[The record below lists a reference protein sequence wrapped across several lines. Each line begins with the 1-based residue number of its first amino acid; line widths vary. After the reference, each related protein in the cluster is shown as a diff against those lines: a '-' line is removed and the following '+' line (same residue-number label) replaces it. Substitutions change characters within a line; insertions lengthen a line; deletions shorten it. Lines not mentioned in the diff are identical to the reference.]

1 MQIVCILKTT
11 ASTRTRR
18 STPFSHNPLDAEM
31 QVRGVKSACSGWRVD
46 AWAYS
51 CRCIDGARRFD
62 PCVTAFDA
70 PRRYRLMYERWRGE
84 IHGTTLVIPK
94 FASEA
99 EEARWWFGNQDAV
112 ADEFE
117 LGAKEGRLGH
127 GRALQRA
134 LAAQETRLEPE
145 DALLAWRQAE
155 SRRMEYRA
163 YLKMVVHR
171 ALLNE
176 AKDVAG
182 EVKGVES
189 AA

>member
-1 MQIVCILKTT
+1 MAQ
-11 ASTRTRR
+11 RR
-18 STPFSHNPLDAEM
+18 E
-31 QVRGVKSACSGWRVD
+31 
-46 AWAYS
+46 
-51 CRCIDGARRFD
+51 
-62 PCVTAFDA
+62 
-70 PRRYRLMYERWRGE
+70 
-84 IHGTTLVIPK
+84 IPK
-94 FASEA
+94 FENES
-99 EEARWWFGNQDAV
+99 EEARWWFENQDFID
-112 ADEFE
+112 DEFE
-117 LGAKEGRLGH
+117 LAAKEGRLGH

-134 LAAQETRLEPE
+134 LAAQEMRLEPE

-155 SRRMEYRA
+155 SRGMEYEA